1 LPSIKRGFSIAILF
15 VLLLAC
21 ALGAA
26 YLLFISGYL
35 MRHPSFDNFPI
46 QGIDVSHHQGD
57 INWEL
62 VATDPRGAFAYMKAT
77 EGGDFKDKS
86 FPDNWAQAK
95 RQGIARGAYHFFT
108 LCRPGVDQAKNFVD
122 SLKSDFGELPP
133 ALDLEYLGTCKTI
146 QTPDD
151 VLREVTAF
159 VDELK
164 RHDPRKPVFYV
175 GGGFYQKYM
184 KVLADKYPEHDDWAR
199 NLILEPSSADWLFWQ
214 FAETGRVEGIDGPVD
229 LNVFN
234 GSRQEFQK
242 RFAIPL
248 TE

>member
-1 LPSIKRGFSIAILF
+1 LASIKRGFSIAVLF
-15 VLLLAC
+15 LLLSAC
-21 ALGAA
+21 ALIAA

-35 MRHPSFDNFPI
+35 MRHPSFENFPI

-57 INWEL
+57 INWEF
-62 VATDPRGAFAYMKAT
+62 VATDPHGAFAYMKAT

-86 FPDNWAQAK
+86 FPDNWVQAK

-133 ALDLEYLGTCKTI
+133 ALDLEYLGNCKTI
-146 QTPDD
+146 QTPED

-164 RHDPRKPVFYV
+164 RHDPRKPLFYV
-175 GGGFYQKYM
+175 GGGFYEKYM
-184 KVLADKYPEHDDWAR
+184 KALANQYPEHDEWAR
-199 NLILEPSSADWLFWQ
+199 NLILEPSPADWLFWQ

-234 GSRQEFQK
+234 GSREEFQK
-242 RFAIPL
+242 RFKSSI
-248 TE
+248 E